1 MLLFITLSELS
12 RPNIAGQNQVP
23 LVVVSASVSQTVTP
37 VTPQVI
43 GQTGNPKGLSGP
55 PVGQVAPDFTLPTL
69 TGGEVTLSDFRGK
82 AVLVNFWASWC
93 IPCRSEMP
101 ELTKAYYAYR
111 DQGLVIL
118 GLNAT
123 EQDTLDD
130 TKAFVEEFDIPYPIL
145 LDEEG
150 HITNDDYRL
159 LGFPT
164 SVFIDRNGVI
174 RHVQLGEMKAEQI
187 NRYIEM
193 VVNGGDENR

>member
-1 MLLFITLSELS
+1 MI
-12 RPNIAGQNQVP
+12 
-23 LVVVSASVSQTVTP
+23 
-37 VTPQVI
+37 
-43 GQTGNPKGLSGP
+43 
-55 PVGQVAPDFTLPTL
+55 
-69 TGGEVTLSDFRGK
+69 
-82 AVLVNFWASWC
+82 NFWASWC

-130 TKAFVEEFDIPYPIL
+130 AKAFVEEFDIPYPIL

-150 HITNDDYRL
+150 HVTNDDYRL

-164 SVFIDRNGVI
+164 SVFIDWNGVI

-193 VVNGGDENR
+193 VVNVGDENR